1 MHCDARAGVSHH
13 HDVSR
18 APSVDGR
25 LLRVGAAPPE
35 CAGVEDAALLA
46 RIETVF
52 AASHQTYGSPRVH
65 AELLATGDAPSVHG
79 VARVMRTAGLR
90 ATRARRF

>member
-1 MHCDARAGVSHH
+1 
-13 HDVSR
+13 
-18 APSVDGR
+18 
-25 LLRVGAAPPE
+25 
-35 CAGVEDAALLA
+35 VEDAALLA